1 MTNCLSPLNEEVA
14 YTNTDPVAQENRAS
28 FSARLMAIIIDGVL
42 LSIVYGIG
50 ILLGGYRVAQ
60 VVAVD
65 FQLIYEITA
74 TVPLLLLLGP
84 IFLSMTYFT
93 ILHGWSG
100 RTIGKAI
107 MGLSVVTASG
117 RPMGMSRSFLRWAG
131 YQISALPLLAG
142 FLWAVLDIRQR
153 AWHDIIADS
162 KVVIDKTS

>member
-1 MTNCLSPLNEEVA
+1 
-14 YTNTDPVAQENRAS
+14 
-28 FSARLMAIIIDGVL
+28 
-42 LSIVYGIG
+42 
-50 ILLGGYRVAQ
+50 
-60 VVAVD
+60 
-65 FQLIYEITA
+65 
-74 TVPLLLLLGP
+74 
-84 IFLSMTYFT
+84 MTYFT

-107 MGLSVVTASG
+107 MGLNVVTASG
-117 RPMGMSRSFLRWAG
+117 CQMGMSHSFLRWVG